1 MGYPLT
7 GYLYSEFPALDPK
20 NQVGEV
26 EFYVAKQNGTY
37 QVFQNAAQ
45 LLVATGMHPDDGVW
59 VFDRRQHL
67 LAFRIRLRDVDDL
80 VVSIRTEIENV
91 RTVFG
96 ADLTDGI
103 EQLVRYFR
111 QLRLSAYAEVSVG
124 SVTGPRNPYDAAA
137 LIAREVDKRPPR
149 LAGMTVHLQ
158 DVEPYPEWL
167 MAGDDADLIEVDDFA
182 GEGGAPPRG
191 VGVDSGHVA
200 VPALVWASG
209 DDGTDIRDA
218 VVDFV
223 SAHGFTIGAR
233 GVELRGTWRQKIAF
247 WTREAYKAAEAK
259 GLLAEVEE
267 RMRIEL
273 LSQATAETGNIK
285 ADSASKLLESINN
298 QLRAVVIFDQ
308 IVIIKDGN
316 SLILRSVDPITAAQI
331 ERAVSIF
338 SEPGQVVR
346 RARAVLDQSVE
357 PQEPQAVAPKNAHA
371 APKGR
376 ADVEIPTE

>member
-37 QVFQNAAQ
+37 RVFQTAAQ

-59 VFDRRQHL
+59 VVDCRQHL

-80 VVSIRTEIENV
+80 VVSIRTEVDNV
-91 RTVFG
+91 RTVFA

-103 EQLVRYFR
+103 QRLDRYFR
-111 QLRLSAYAEVSVG
+111 SLRRSAYADVLVG

-137 LIAREVDKRPPR
+137 LIAREVDERPPR
-149 LAGMTVHLQ
+149 LPGMTVHLQ

-167 MAGDDADLIEVDDFA
+167 MAGDADLIEVDDFA

-233 GVELRGTWRQKIAF
+233 GIELRGTWRQKLAF

-273 LSQATAETGNIK
+273 LSKAAAKTGNIEV
-285 ADSASKLLESINN
+285 DSASRLLKSINN

-308 IVIIKDGN
+308 IVIIKDGD

-331 ERAVSIF
+331 ERAVNIF
-338 SEPGQVVR
+338 SGPGEVVR
-346 RARAVLDQSVE
+346 RAMAVLDQSVLA
-357 PQEPQAVAPKNAHA
+357 QQPQAVAPKSAHA

-376 ADVEIPTE
+376 ADVEIRTE